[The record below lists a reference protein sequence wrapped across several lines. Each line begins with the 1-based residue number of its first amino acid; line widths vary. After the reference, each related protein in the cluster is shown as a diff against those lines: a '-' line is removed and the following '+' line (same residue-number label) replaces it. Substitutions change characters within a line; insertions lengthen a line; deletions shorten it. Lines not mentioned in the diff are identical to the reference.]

1 MCAGE
6 FTVAPSLG
14 EETQTDP
21 AEVDPGVGGGTG
33 AGAGKFAVPV
43 LGPWLMTDCTVGQV
57 LALGPGVGVGAGVGA
72 GAGVGVGEE
81 PVGVGLGV
89 GVVFAVVSGES
100 PQPASVNRIKQR
112 ARVSGARRHTRSDT
126 ADHL

>member
-1 MCAGE
+1 MAATRCAGE

-43 LGPWLMTDCTVGQV
+43 VGPWLMTDCTVGQV
-57 LALGPGVGVGAGVGA
+57 LAPGPGEELGGVGVG
-72 GAGVGVGEE
+72 
-81 PVGVGLGV
+81 VGVGLM
-89 GVVFAVVSGES
+89 AVVGES
-100 PQPASVNRIKQR
+100 PHPASVSKLKNR
-112 ARVSGARRHTRSDT
+112 ARARGTKRHGRKDT
-126 ADHL
+126 AAHL